1 MLNQIRAHR
10 STPFRIGVHELLV
23 HPLDHLTR
31 KAVAVPRR
39 YLAQDYSGQAL
50 HLLDQT
56 TPFERHV
63 RHDQSI
69 GREQPPRCLD
79 EHDRKILHLADLC
92 AGHAPSQKFFLLV
105 DEINRGDIP
114 RIFGELLTL
123 LEKDK
128 RGLRVTLPLSGDP
141 FAVPK
146 NVHIIGTVAR
156 QRLSDKMA

>member
-1 MLNQIRAHR
+1 
-10 STPFRIGVHELLV
+10 
-23 HPLDHLTR
+23 
-31 KAVAVPRR
+31 
-39 YLAQDYSGQAL
+39 
-50 HLLDQT
+50 
-56 TPFERHV
+56 
-63 RHDQSI
+63 
-69 GREQPPRCLD
+69 
-79 EHDRKILHLADLC
+79 
-92 AGHAPSQKFFLLV
+92 LLV